1 MARTVKEQEYAARRN
16 EIIDAAQRLVYT
28 KGYEQMAIQDILD
41 ELRISKGAF
50 YHYFGSKL
58 ALLEALIER
67 MQQEAE
73 PVILPIVQDPH
84 LPALEK
90 LESFFDTAGRWKT
103 ARKTYILSLLRVW
116 YADDNAIVRQ
126 KVQARMVKHFTPLLA
141 QVIRQGI
148 QEGVLTTTYPDHVGE
163 IVLSLLQ
170 DLGDAFV
177 EVLLS
182 GAPECDDLQHAES
195 IVAAYNDALERVL
208 GAPGGSLNLIDAET
222 LQEWFVSP
230 GARQRNP

>member
-1 MARTVKEQEYAARRN
+1 MARTVKEKEYAVKRN
-16 EIIDAAQRLVYT
+16 EIIEVAQRLVYT
-28 KGYEQMAIQDILD
+28 KGYEQMAIQDILG
-41 ELRISKGAF
+41 ELKISKGAF

-90 LESFFDTAGRWKT
+90 LECFFDTAGRWKT

-116 YADDNAIVRQ
+116 YADDNVIVRQ

-141 QVIRQGI
+141 EVIRQGI

-177 EVLLS
+177 ELLLS
-182 GAPECDDLQHAES
+182 DAPKCDDLQHAENV
-195 IVAAYNDALERVL
+195 VAAYNDALERVL

-222 LQEWFVSP
+222 LKEWFVSP
-230 GARQRNP
+230 GAR